1 MGNFNA
7 FQMMDGLDDITLR
20 VQVAAALA
28 GVRPCIP
35 DVRRRVAECVSA
47 LNPYGCN
54 QYGEGWA
61 SPHNGTS
68 TRYVE
73 DKDGKRRKEV
83 TRADGGGE
91 PGDGGEP
98 RTFNAKM
105 DLTDVDAE
113 MMRLHLAAIR
123 DEFEKTR
130 PEVFS
135 EDAPKRDD
143 FQTWSEW
150 IDAQQAYGA
159 RVEEANKKM
168 NAWRRARNEAAYKL
182 LGIPEAERG
191 KFTMNTTATVRG
203 WGKDEKMREQLDDLA
218 RFVNPDRISG
228 EVNVKASRRADDRCF
243 FRYSDKCVYMHPSRI
258 EDFDVQVSHETVH
271 MLEHAHP
278 EMNEKSI
285 DFMLERAA
293 SDGFKMDKLRKLYN
307 NNVYKANEVAFIDHF
322 AERGGKHYAGK
333 IYLKRGVT
341 LDDFEKMDAAGK
353 KNAIYT
359 TDVLTMGA
367 ERIINDPLDFA
378 KEDPDYFKFVLKTL
392 RS

>member
-1 MGNFNA
+1 MEDFNA
-7 FQMMDGLDDITLR
+7 FQMMNELDDIALR

-28 GVRPCIP
+28 GVPPCIP
-35 DVRRRVAECVSA
+35 DVRRRVADCVRA

-54 QYGEGWA
+54 QYGEGWKQ
-61 SPHNGTS
+61 PHNGTS

-83 TRADGGGE
+83 TRADGVE
-91 PGDGGEP
+91 PKDGGELH
-98 RTFNAKM
+98 TFYAKR

-113 MMRLHLAAIR
+113 MMRLRLDVIR
-123 DEFEKTR
+123 GEFEKTR
-130 PEVFS
+130 PEVFA

-150 IDAQQAYGA
+150 ADAQRAYDA
-159 RVEEANKKM
+159 RAAEAKKKM

-182 LGIPEAERG
+182 LEIPEGERG
-191 KFTMNTTATVRG
+191 KFAMKTTATVHG
-203 WGKDEKMREQLDDLA
+203 WGKDEKMREQLGDLA

-258 EDFDVQVSHETVH
+258 KDFDVQVAHETVH
-271 MLEHAHP
+271 MMEHAHP

-293 SDGFKMDKLRKLYN
+293 DDGFKMGKLRDLYN
-307 NNVYKANEVAFIDHF
+307 DNDYGRDEVAFIDHF
-322 AERGGKHYAGK
+322 ASRGGKHYAGK
-333 IYLKRGVT
+333 VYLKHGVT
-341 LDDFEKMDAAGK
+341 LDDFKKMDAAGK
-353 KNAIYT
+353 KNAIRT
-359 TDVLTMGA
+359 TDLLTMGA
-367 ERIINDPLDFA
+367 ERIINDPLGFA